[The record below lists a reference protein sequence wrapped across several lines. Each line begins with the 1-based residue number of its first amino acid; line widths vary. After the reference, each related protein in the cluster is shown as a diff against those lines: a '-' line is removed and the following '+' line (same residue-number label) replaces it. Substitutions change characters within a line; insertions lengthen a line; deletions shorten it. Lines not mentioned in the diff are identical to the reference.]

1 MGSMLSWVCTV
12 TASNRSQQTSHQN
25 VMGTSVTHS
34 AAPLLCHFS
43 KTLLKRLIYITAD
56 STVLAFSAVLMLGR
70 RCKH

>member
-1 MGSMLSWVCTV
+1 MGSMLPRVCTV

-34 AAPLLCHFS
+34 AAPHVPLFQNTS
-43 KTLLKRLIYITAD
+43 QKTNIYNCR
-56 STVLAFSAVLMLGR
+56 STVLAFSAVLMLRR